1 MPGRLLRACCCA
13 ALIWSTATAAAV
25 VEVSII
31 DQGNKPLAD
40 AVIVLQPTAA
50 SRVRTKAQRA
60 VIEQID
66 REFNPF
72 VSVVQTGTTVALPN
86 RDPLLHHV
94 FSFSKAKTFEIKLY
108 RGEAP
113 RDVLFDE
120 PGVVA
125 LGCNIHDW
133 MEGYVLVVDSPY
145 HAKTGSQGNAR
156 VANLPAGEYRVWF
169 WHPHQQKPPQQQTL
183 RVLQNDKRQLTT
195 RFDIETRTRRVKPPL
210 QADNYA
216 G

>member
-1 MPGRLLRACCCA
+1 MSAPLQRACWFA
-13 ALIWSTATAAAV
+13 ALVYATPAAAAV
-25 VEVSII
+25 VEVNII
-31 DQGNKPLAD
+31 DQAGKPLED
-40 AVIVLQPTAA
+40 AVMVLQPATGTR
-50 SRVRTKAQRA
+50 SRNKPQRA
-60 VIEQID
+60 VIEQVD
-66 REFNPF
+66 REFRPF
-72 VSVVQTGTTVALPN
+72 VSVVQTGTTVAFPN

-94 FSFSKAKTFEIKLY
+94 FSLSQAKTFEIKLY

-145 HAKTGSQGNAR
+145 HAKTGHQGNAR
-156 VANLPAGEYRVWF
+156 IANLPAGDYRLWF
-169 WHPHQQKPPQQQTL
+169 WHPHQNKPPQQQSL
-183 RVLQNDKRQLTT
+183 KVGQNDKRNLTT
-195 RFDIETRTRRVKPPL
+195 RFEIGKRVRRAKPPL
-210 QADNYA
+210 QDDAYA

>member
-1 MPGRLLRACCCA
+1 MHIRLQRSLWFA
-13 ALIWSTATAAAV
+13 AWMLSASASAAV
-25 VEVSII
+25 IEVNVY

-40 AVIVLQPTAA
+40 AVVVLQRAGPAK
-50 SRVRTKAQRA
+50 SGNKPKRA

-72 VSVVQTGTTVALPN
+72 VSVVQTGTTVAFPN
-86 RDPLLHHV
+86 RDPLLHHL
-94 FSFSKAKTFEIKLY
+94 FSFSQAKTFEIKLY

-113 RDVLFDE
+113 RDLLFDE

-133 MEGYVLVVDSPY
+133 MEAYVLVVDSPY
-145 HAKTGSQGNAR
+145 HAKTSSQGNAL
-156 VANLPAGEYRVWF
+156 VINLPAGDYRLWF
-169 WHPHQQKPPQQQTL
+169 WHPHQKKPPPPQTL
-183 RVLQNDKRQLTT
+183 RVAQSDKRQLTT
-195 RFDIETRTRRVKPPL
+195 RFEIEKRPRRDKPPL